1 MLKFLHITAVVGLAL
16 SILLIYLDNYF
27 SPLSLYILGLV
38 YLLIGWNEHKA
49 KSKSYK
55 FYLIVGLLITVITF
69 LGEFIS
75 GYILFKANNF

>member
-1 MLKFLHITAVVGLAL
+1 MLKFLHVTAVIGLAL

-27 SPLSLYILGLV
+27 SSLTLYILGLV
-38 YLLIGWNEHKA
+38 YLLIGWIEHKA
-49 KSKSYK
+49 QSKSYK

>member
-1 MLKFLHITAVVGLAL
+1 MLKLLHITAVIGLAL
-16 SILLIYLDNYF
+16 SILLLYLDNYF
-27 SPLSLYILGLV
+27 SPLSLYILGLL

-49 KSKSYK
+49 QSKSYK
-55 FYLIVGLLITVITF
+55 FYLIVGLLITVVTF

>member
-1 MLKFLHITAVVGLAL
+1 MLKFLHITAVIGLAL

-38 YLLIGWNEHKA
+38 YLLIGWSEHKA
-49 KSKSYK
+49 QSKSYK
-55 FYLIVGLLITVITF
+55 FYLIVGLFITVITF

>member
-1 MLKFLHITAVVGLAL
+1 MLKLLHIIAVIGLAL
-16 SILLIYLDNYF
+16 SILLMYLDNYF

-55 FYLIVGLLITVITF
+55 FYLIVGLLITVVTF

>member
-1 MLKFLHITAVVGLAL
+1 MLKFLHVTAVIGLAL
-16 SILLIYLDNYF
+16 SILLMYLDNYF
-27 SPLSLYILGLV
+27 SSLTLYILGLV
-38 YLLIGWNEHKA
+38 YLLIGWIEHKA
-49 KSKSYK
+49 QSKSYK